1 MASRRLHFARS
12 DRIVCRGN
20 RRAAHLVA
28 SGTGRGRTRDT
39 LDVGIDGP
47 DGKKSRSKRDKK
59 FRSTSTLDQHKHAG
73 SKLIPP
79 LLGLPNM
86 RPVSWSN
93 DQIPEMLWAALL
105 IADLGRVRALDRFRK
120 IAAFVYSQP
129 GGKTIHDVS
138 HSGLASLDPELLG
151 RFLAVVTRGERYASA
166 LTPLLLLNELPAHQY
181 WAVAL
186 QHANETKGWD
196 AMMDAV
202 ATVFEH
208 QSQEATD
215 CRWLKVLIAVL
226 AGKLHLGAKERVKQI
241 LDYPAVGDMRTVRP
255 SIRATEMALRNM
267 SDSDDAKSTWV
278 PKFWQQGYA
287 DTHCFGFVE
296 HPIADRPGIAVDTI
310 ESLYDEVAQHADASR
325 LTTGTDPKH
334 DVTFGTVLYAIT
346 VLHEIVN
353 GRIDGGVLGQVGLRV
368 LSEATINLA
377 YLLRKDDADL
387 WKSFRAY
394 GAGQAK
400 LTFLKF
406 EDIESPPNSISVE
419 TLRALANEDLWQEFV
434 PIELGHWEKSN
445 LRKMSDDAGVK
456 ETVYDSFYQWPSQFA
471 HAHWGAIGDTIFMN
485 CANPLH
491 RFHRVARPAPR
502 QLPPTVDQAIG
513 LVNRLLELLDQAYPS
528 FGARVVAVPPSNST
542 LQPTPTRAT

>member
-1 MASRRLHFARS
+1 M
-12 DRIVCRGN
+12 
-20 RRAAHLVA
+20 
-28 SGTGRGRTRDT
+28 
-39 LDVGIDGP
+39 
-47 DGKKSRSKRDKK
+47 GKKSRSKRDKK
-59 FRSTSTLDQHKHAG
+59 FRSTSTLDQHKQAG

-79 LLGLPNM
+79 LLGLSNM
-86 RPVSWSN
+86 RPVSWSD
-93 DQIPEMLWAALL
+93 DQVPEMLWAALL
-105 IADLGRVRALDRFRK
+105 ISDLGRVRALDRFREV
-120 IAAFVYSQP
+120 ADFVYSQP

-138 HSGLASLDPELLG
+138 HSGLASLAPELLG

-166 LTPLLLLNELPAHQY
+166 LTPLLLLNELPAHEH
-181 WAVAL
+181 WAVGL
-186 QHANETKGWD
+186 QRANETKSWD
-196 AMMDAV
+196 ALMEAV
-202 ATVFEH
+202 AIVFEH

-215 CRWLKVLIAVL
+215 CRWLKVLVAVL

-278 PKFWQQGYA
+278 PTFWSQCYA
-287 DTHCFGFVE
+287 DTACFGFLE
-296 HPIADRPGIAVDTI
+296 HPVADRPGIALDTI
-310 ESLYDEVAQHADASR
+310 ENLYDGVAEHADATRS
-325 LTTGTDPKH
+325 TTGTDPKH
-334 DVTFGTVLYAIT
+334 DVTFGAVLYGVT
-346 VLHEIVN
+346 VLHEIVS

-377 YLLRKDDADL
+377 YLLRKDDPDL

-406 EDIESPPNSISVE
+406 EDIEAPPNSISVE

-456 ETVYDSFYQWPSQFA
+456 ETVYDPFYQWPSQYA
-471 HAHWGAIGDTIFMN
+471 HAHWGAIRDTVFMN

-491 RFHRVARPAPR
+491 RFHRVARSAPR

-513 LVNRLLELLDQAYPS
+513 LVNRLLELLDGAYPS
-528 FGARVVAVPPSNST
+528 FDTRMLPVAPSNST